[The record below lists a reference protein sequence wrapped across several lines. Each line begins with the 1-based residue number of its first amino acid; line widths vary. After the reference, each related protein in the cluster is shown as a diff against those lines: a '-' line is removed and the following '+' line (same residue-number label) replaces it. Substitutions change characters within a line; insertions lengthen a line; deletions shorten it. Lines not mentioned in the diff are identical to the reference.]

1 MLALETRSKGDEQD
15 QRRVEFDSMNH
26 IGGKHLITIFKNYH
40 YETRNR
46 CFIVKIVL
54 IFE

>member
-26 IGGKHLITIFKNYH
+26 MVVNI
-40 YETRNR
+40 
-46 CFIVKIVL
+46 
-54 IFE
+54 